1 MSNRIASVCMCA
13 LLHVLLVSACTGFAA
28 EPDNRGKPK
37 MVVGMSAEALS
48 GIDVRDAKA
57 SMKAWIE
64 EVTRTTAHPIRG
76 NTDVRIIMNEAD
88 MRDAV
93 EKKEVN
99 YVVAL
104 AIDYLRLKDL
114 GLVGKDNALGI
125 GGTLDEYVVLVN
137 REGDIKDLEGL
148 KQKKVLVQSGGLG
161 EVPMIW
167 LDTVLMK
174 QGLPAS
180 RQFCPELKEVSKA
193 SAAVLPVFFGHADAC
208 VAVRKAF
215 LTMTELNPQ
224 IGKRL
229 NVLVQSQGFMRAVSW
244 FGKDW
249 NKENSDKYRTMMLDA
264 CHAPTVRQFVAL
276 LGSDAVVVWDPAL
289 LVPLEALLKDY
300 DELRKKAEAGA
311 ARCDGVKT
319 GSDAEPPPV
328 TAPETSGRTDPQC
341 SKEK

>member
-37 MVVGMSAEALS
+37 MVGGMSAEAVS

-57 SMKAWIE
+57 SMKVWFMHVNQVAGYYFVDE
-64 EVTRTTAHPIRG
+64 DIRILL
-76 NTDVRIIMNEAD
+76 DDEAL
-88 MRDAV
+88 RNAV

-104 AIDYLRLKDL
+104 AIDYLQLRDL
-114 GLVGKDNALGI
+114 GVVGKDNPPGVS
-125 GGTLDEYVVLVN
+125 GDVPDEYVALVN

-319 GSDAEPPPV
+319 GSDAAPPPV